1 MIMMMMMMITML
13 MTMKQSVTLEK
24 LDKRKGDN
32 DYVDRAGCC
41 TKQKTLQFS
50 ALIIKKILASLN

>member
-1 MIMMMMMMITML
+1 MMMMMMMITIL

-32 DYVDRAGCC
+32 DYVDRAGYC
-41 TKQKTLQFS
+41 TKSKTLQLS
-50 ALIIKKILASLN
+50 TLITKTSELH

>member
-1 MIMMMMMMITML
+1 MMIMMMMMMMITIL

-32 DYVDRAGCC
+32 DYVDSAGYC
-41 TKQKTLQFS
+41 TK
-50 ALIIKKILASLN
+50 